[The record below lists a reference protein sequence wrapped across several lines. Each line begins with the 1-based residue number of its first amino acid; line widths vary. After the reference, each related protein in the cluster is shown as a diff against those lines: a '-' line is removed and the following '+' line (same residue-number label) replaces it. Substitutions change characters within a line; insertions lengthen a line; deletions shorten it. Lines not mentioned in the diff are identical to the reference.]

1 MVIKLKDKI
10 YEEIKEKHCRS
21 SGKYMKS
28 FGIITDENN
37 LTSGTPKRNIDLM
50 AILSN
55 LGLIEANQETIDKIN
70 EFHDYLFKLG
80 IEIGVSQGKKIVI
93 DAMKHNNAVFDK
105 LMEINPEDYTDYE
118 FEPTFISDMK
128 EALFNEK

>member
-1 MVIKLKDKI
+1 MKDKI
-10 YEEIKEKHCRS
+10 YDEIKEKHCKS

-28 FGIITDENN
+28 FGIINDENEVE
-37 LTSGTPKRNIDLM
+37 SGTPKKNIDLM
-50 AILSN
+50 IILSN
-55 LGLIEANQETIDKIN
+55 LELIEPNQETLDKIN

-80 IEIGVSQGKKIVI
+80 IEIGVGQGKKMVI
-93 DAMKHNNAVFDK
+93 DAIKNDDATYDK
-105 LMEINPEDYTDYE
+105 LMEIDPEQYTNYE